1 MLLRPLQA
9 KACPSPE
16 PVMLQTTS
24 LSVTERLVSMV
35 LPKRRPLSRQDS
47 YRVTNKADNIEGR
60 GFNEQ
65 RHAAATE
72 PDHTLP
78 MLIDMGF
85 HK

>member
-1 MLLRPLQA
+1 MLQA
-9 KACPSPE
+9 
-16 PVMLQTTS
+16 TS

-35 LPKRRPLSRQDS
+35 LPKRRPISRQDS
-47 YRVTNKADNIEGR
+47 YRINNKADNIGEGR